1 MNRVRYPMYVSTPSY
16 IDPLIGLFEV
26 EKLPEV
32 NLTMDK
38 SSEENKKK
46 GLNLTRERKE
56 ACNELVAAFVF
67 VQDKVTSDM
76 KVKIK

>member
-1 MNRVRYPMYVSTPSY
+1 MRFHMDVSAQSN

-38 SSEENKKK
+38 SPEENKKK

-76 KVKIK
+76 KVKRK

>member
-1 MNRVRYPMYVSTPSY
+1 AQSN

-46 GLNLTRERKE
+46 GLHLTRESIE

-76 KVKIK
+76 KVKRK